1 MSLDKATVAGIA
13 SLACV
18 RVDEDELEE
27 LAGELSQILDFVEQ
41 LAEIDTENVEP
52 MMSVAA
58 MELRRRADEVTEG
71 NLHEK
76 ILANAPDHTADFF
89 TVPKVVE

>member
-13 SLACV
+13 SLANV
-18 RVDEDELEE
+18 QVDADELEE

-52 MMSVAA
+52 MTSVAA

-71 NLHEK
+71 NLQEK
-76 ILANAPDHTADFF
+76 ILANAPDHTAGFF

>member
-41 LAEIDTENVEP
+41 LAEIDTKNVEP
-52 MMSVAA
+52 MTSVAA